1 MTDAVELKFALDRS
15 SPVPLYFQV
24 SRQIEEAIHN
34 GQLAPGARLEN
45 EIGMADRCGL
55 SRPTI
60 RRAIQE
66 LVNKGLVVRQR
77 GIGTQIVDNPQ
88 IKRQV
93 KLTSLFDDLA
103 RSGQD
108 PTTRVLAHETV
119 PAEEHVAEQLGT
131 DPGDEVVYLKRL
143 RYAGGEPLAVM
154 RNWLPIVLAGEL
166 TTDDLEARGLYELLR
181 ENGITLRIAS
191 QRIGARAAES
201 DEAPVLGLRRG
212 APLLT
217 MERTTYDDTGRA
229 IELGR
234 HVYRADTYSFEV
246 VVVDR

>member
-1 MTDAVELKFALDRS
+1 LAEVAELKFALDRS

-24 SRQIEEAIHN
+24 ARQIEEAIHN
-34 GQLAPGARLEN
+34 GELAPGSRLEN
-45 EIGMADRCGL
+45 EVGMAERCGL

-103 RSGQD
+103 RSGQE
-108 PTTRVLAHETV
+108 PSTKVLEHATV
-119 PAEEHVAEQLGT
+119 PADDDVAEQLGVT
-131 DPGDEVVYLKRL
+131 AGADVVYFKRL
-143 RYAGGEPLAVM
+143 RLTGGEPLAIM
-154 RNWLPIVLAGEL
+154 RNWLPVPLAGEF
-166 TTDDLEARGLYELLR
+166 TTEVLEDQGLYQLLR
-181 ENGITLRIAS
+181 QKGIHLRIAS
-191 QRIGARAAES
+191 QRIGARVANAAE
-201 DEAPVLGLRRG
+201 APMLGIRRG
-212 APLLT
+212 APMLT
-217 MERTTYDDTGRA
+217 MERTTYDDSGRA

-246 VVVDR
+246 MVVDR